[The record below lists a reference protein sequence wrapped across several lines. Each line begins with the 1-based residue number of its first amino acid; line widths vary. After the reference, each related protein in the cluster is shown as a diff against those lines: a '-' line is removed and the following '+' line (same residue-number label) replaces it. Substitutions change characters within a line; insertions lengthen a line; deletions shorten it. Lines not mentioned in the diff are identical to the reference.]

1 MTRITH
7 TKPVPRCTSQL
18 LFSKGQVAF
27 SILLVLLIAG
37 GLVLDAHLTATIIVG
52 FVLLFYVLFVGQKM
66 LLGAISPLYVAPA
79 VDTVTVEDPDLPTYT
94 IWIPLYKE
102 ANMLPRLVESIN
114 NLWYPKEKLQ
124 VILLLEEMDME
135 TRAEVALMDL
145 DPWFEVLVA
154 PKIYI
159 KGTKIIFKGKPK
171 ALNLGLEQARGAF
184 SVIYDAED
192 RPEPDQLLKAVAA
205 FRASAENVACV
216 QARLFFWNKDSSW
229 VARFYWTEYIIHF
242 EWVLPA
248 LAKLGLIPPLGGTSN
263 HFRTDV
269 LRKIAINPD
278 LLPEGGKG
286 IGGWDP
292 YNVTEDAELAG
303 ALALN
308 GYRVVMINSVTYEE
322 ATAKLRI
329 ADPQRRRWLKG
340 YLQTGL
346 AYTRRP
352 IRTARQ
358 MGFFKW
364 FSYILLMLGTP
375 ISLLLNPIMWG
386 LTITYFVT
394 RSPLIESWFPA
405 PLFYTGIALTV
416 VGNLLLFYQLV
427 IACLHREGYGTV
439 KYLLLTPVWWA
450 FTSWSAYMVL
460 WELSRRSTRHVWNK
474 TPHGHD
480 LHKELEPEDKRQL
493 QIEQKGRQARVD
505 AAIST
510 RKQSDP
516 DPV

>member
-1 MTRITH
+1 MTRIASN
-7 TKPVPRCTSQL
+7 KPVVPRYTSQL
-18 LFSKGQVAF
+18 LFSKGQVVF
-27 SILLVLLIAG
+27 NILL
-37 GLVLDAHLTATIIVG
+37 LTAITAGCVFTAHTTAMIIIA
-52 FVLLFYVLFVGQKM
+52 FILLFYVLFVGQKVV
-66 LLGAISPLYVAPA
+66 LGGISPFYAAPS
-79 VDTVTVEDPDLPTYT
+79 VDTVTIHDPDLPTYT
-94 IWIPLYKE
+94 IWIPLFKE
-102 ANMLPRLVESIN
+102 ANMLEGLVKSIN
-114 NLWYPKEKLQ
+114 GLHYPKDKLQ
-124 VILLLEEMDME
+124 VILLLEEVDME

-145 DPWFEVLVA
+145 DPWYEELVA

-159 KGTKIIFKGKPK
+159 KGTKIVFKGKPK
-171 ALNLGLEQARGAF
+171 ALNLGLEQARGTF

-205 FRASAENVACV
+205 FRASPENVACV
-216 QARLFFWNKDSSW
+216 QARLQFWNKDSSW

-242 EWVLPA
+242 EWVLPG

-263 HFRTDV
+263 HFRTNV
-269 LRKIAINPD
+269 LRKIAIHPD

-308 GYRVVMINSVTYEE
+308 GYRVAIIDSVTYEE
-322 ATAKLRI
+322 ATTKLRI

-346 AYTRRP
+346 AYTRNP

-358 MGFFKW
+358 MGFVKW
-364 FSYILLMLGTP
+364 FSYVLLMLGTP

-394 RSPLIESWFPA
+394 RSPLIESWFPT

-416 VGNLLLFYQLV
+416 VGNLLMFYQLV
-427 IACLHREGYGTV
+427 AACLHREGYGTV
-439 KYLLLTPVWWA
+439 KYLLLTPIWWA
-450 FTSWSAYMVL
+450 FTSLSAYKVL
-460 WELSRRSTRHVWNK
+460 WELARPSTRHTWNK

-480 LHKELEPEDKRQL
+480 NHKQAIQETEP
-493 QIEQKGRQARVD
+493 ARLN
-505 AAIST
+505 ANL
-510 RKQSDP
+510 